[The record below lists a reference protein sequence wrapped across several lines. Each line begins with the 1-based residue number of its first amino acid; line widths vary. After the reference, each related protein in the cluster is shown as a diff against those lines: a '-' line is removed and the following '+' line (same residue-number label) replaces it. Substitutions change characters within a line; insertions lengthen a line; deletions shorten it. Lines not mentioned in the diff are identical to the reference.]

1 MRPTL
6 RFPSSLTSFRPSLIC
21 VALATALQA
30 GSAWAVEPFKLVDIR
45 VEGLQRS
52 DAGTVFASLPFRIGD
67 TYTDEKGVAALRA
80 LFATGLFKDVRIQ
93 IDGSVVVVIVDERS
107 VIGSIDFV
115 GAKEF
120 EKDAL
125 VKALKDFG
133 VGEGQPF
140 DKALAD
146 RAEQELKRQYL
157 SRSLYG
163 VEVVTTVTPMERNRV
178 NVTFNISEGSAAKI
192 KELRILGNT
201 AFSESSLKDLLELND
216 GGWLTWY
223 TKANRYSRAK
233 LNADLETLRA
243 YYLNR
248 GYLEFNVESTQV
260 AISPDKQDIT
270 ITINVNEGQAYT
282 VTSVKL
288 EGEYLSKEDDFKSLV
303 TIKPGE
309 PYRAEAVAETTKAF
323 TERFGTF
330 GYAFA
335 RIEARPEID
344 RVNGRVDLTL
354 VANPQRRV
362 YVRRISVAGNART
375 RDEVVRREFRQ
386 FESSWYD
393 GNRIKLSRDRVDR
406 LGYFS
411 DVNIDTN
418 EVPGTSDQVDLIL
431 TIKEKPTGNLLLGAG
446 FSSADKISLT
456 ASVKQENV
464 FGTGNYLGLEFN
476 TSKSQRT
483 IVLSTI
489 DPYFTV
495 DGISRAFD
503 LYYRTSSPLNS
514 QGEDYKLV
522 TPGGSVRFGVP
533 FSEYDTVFFG
543 IGYERTEIQGTN
555 NLPDSYFRYREQFGS
570 TSSSVPLTI
579 GWTRDQRDSALVPTR
594 GRFQRVNVDLG
605 LLGDQ
610 RYMRANLQFQEYFN
624 PFQRVTLGLN
634 AEFGYGKG
642 LGGRPYPIFKNFFG
656 GGLGTVRGFDQGSLG
671 GVDNLGAYLGGNRR
685 LNINGELYLP
695 LPGTGNDR
703 TLRWFAYTDVGNVW
717 AVSDKMTVDSL
728 RASVGLGVSWVSP
741 VGPLKVSYGTP
752 IKKEPTDRIQRLQ
765 FQLGT
770 AF

>member
-21 VALATALQA
+21 LALATALQA

-685 LNINGELYLP
+685 LNINSELYLP

>member
-6 RFPSSLTSFRPSLIC
+6 RNFLRLTSFRPSL
-21 VALATALQA
+21 VPLVLAAVVHT
-30 GSAWAVEPFKLVDIR
+30 GSAWAVEPFKLADIR

-67 TYTDEKGVAALRA
+67 TYNDEKGVAALRA

-93 IDGSVVVVIVDERS
+93 IDGSVVVVVVEERS

-115 GAKEF
+115 GNKEF

-178 NVTFNISEGSAAKI
+178 NVTFNVTEGSAAKI
-192 KELRILGNT
+192 KEIRILGAS
-201 AFSESSLKDLLELND
+201 AFSEGTLKGLLELNE
-216 GGWLTWY
+216 GGWLSWY
-223 TKANRYSRAK
+223 TKADRYSRAK

-243 YYLNR
+243 HYLNR

-270 ITINVNEGQAYT
+270 ITINVKEGQAYT

-335 RIEARPEID
+335 RIESRPEID

-393 GNRIKLSRDRVDR
+393 GNKIKLSRDRVDR

-411 DVNIDTN
+411 DVDIGTT
-418 EVPGTSDQVDLIL
+418 EVPGTSDQVDLVL
-431 TIKEKPTGNLLLGAG
+431 SVKEKPTGNLLLGAG
-446 FSSADKISLT
+446 FSSADKLSLT

-464 FGTGNYLGLEFN
+464 FGTGNYLGIEFN

-489 DPYFTV
+489 DPYFTT
-495 DGISRAFD
+495 DGVSRAFD

-533 FSEYDTVFFG
+533 FSEFDTVFFG
-543 IGYERTEIQGTN
+543 IGYERTQIQGTN

-594 GRFQRVNVDLG
+594 GRFQRVNVDMG
-605 LLGDQ
+605 ILGDQ
-610 RYMRANLQFQEYFN
+610 RYVRANLQFQEYFN
-624 PFQRVTLGLN
+624 PFQRVTLGIN

-642 LGGRPYPIFKNFFG
+642 LSGRPYPIFKNFFG

-685 LNINGELYLP
+685 LNINSELYLP
-695 LPGTGNDR
+695 LPGTGSDR

-717 AVSDKMTVDSL
+717 AVSDKMTLDSL
-728 RASVGLGVSWVSP
+728 RASVGLGLSWISP
-741 VGPLKVSYGTP
+741 VGPLKISYGSP